1 MYLYN
6 ITYLVPTKL
15 AQAWLKWMKE
25 EHLPAML
32 ATGLFTHHRIMQLV
46 DVDETE
52 GITYAFQLYTESE
65 EHYKKYIASFAPS
78 LRATANKQ
86 WGDQVVGF
94 RTVMK
99 SVQ

>member
-6 ITYLVPTKL
+6 ITYLVPH
-15 AQAWLKWMKE
+15 AIAERWLTWMKE
-25 EHLPAML
+25 EHVPEML
-32 ATGLFTHHRIMQLV
+32 SSGLFTHHRIMQLV

-52 GITYAFQLYTESE
+52 GLTFAFQFYTETE
-65 EHYKKYIASFAPS
+65 FHYKKYMTDFAPS
-78 LRATANKQ
+78 LRAKANQQ

>member
-6 ITYLVPTKL
+6 ITYLVPHVL
-15 AQAWLKWMKE
+15 VDSWLQWMKNDHIPE
-25 EHLPAML
+25 ML
-32 ATGLFTHHRIMQLV
+32 ATGLFTHHRILQLV
-46 DVDETE
+46 EVDESE
-52 GITYAFQLYTESE
+52 GITFAFQFYTESAA
-65 EHYKKYIASFAPS
+65 HYKKYITEFAPS
-78 LRATANKQ
+78 LRAKANKK

>member
-6 ITYLVPTKL
+6 ITYLVPHAIATD
-15 AQAWLKWMKE
+15 WLNWMKE
-25 EHLPAML
+25 EHVPEML
-32 ATGLFTHHRIMQLV
+32 ATGQFTHHRIMQLI

-52 GITYAFQLYTESE
+52 GITFAFQFYTETAD
-65 EHYKKYIASFAPS
+65 HYQKYISAFAPA
-78 LRATANKQ
+78 LRAKANKR

-94 RTVMK
+94 RTIMK

>member
-6 ITYLVPTKL
+6 ITYLVPH
-15 AQAWLKWMKE
+15 AIAESWLKWMKE
-25 EHLPAML
+25 EHVPEML
-32 ATGLFTHHRIMQLV
+32 STGLFTHHRIMQLV

-52 GITYAFQLYTESE
+52 GLTFAFQFYTESE
-65 EHYKKYIASFAPS
+65 SHYKKYISDLAPS
-78 LRATANKQ
+78 IREKANKK